1 MKTMQEDIRTT
12 TTWSIVLSILM
23 IVSGIAAIVLPA
35 VAGLA
40 VTVMLGWLLVFT
52 GALHL
57 GMAWR
62 GEGAAA
68 IAGEIV
74 VSLLYAAIGIYLLG
88 RPAAGLASL
97 TVALAVLLAAKGV
110 FEAVIALSVRPLPG
124 SGWLLL
130 DGLVTVAI
138 ATLIAAAWP
147 ASTAWAIGIM
157 VGVSMVSSGVTRL
170 MISSA
175 VRGLVA

>member
-1 MKTMQEDIRTT
+1 
-12 TTWSIVLSILM
+12 
-23 IVSGIAAIVLPA
+23 
-35 VAGLA
+35 
-40 VTVMLGWLLVFT
+40 
-52 GALHL
+52 
-57 GMAWR
+57 
-62 GEGAAA
+62 
-68 IAGEIV
+68 
-74 VSLLYAAIGIYLLG
+74 
-88 RPAAGLASL
+88 L
-97 TVALAVLLAAKGV
+97 TVALAVVLAAKGV
-110 FEAVIALSVRPLPG
+110 LEAVIAFSVRPLPG

-175 VRGLVA
+175 MRGLVA

>member
-1 MKTMQEDIRTT
+1 METMREDIRTT
-12 TTWSIVLSILM
+12 TTWSMVLSVLM
-23 IVSGIAAIVLPA
+23 IVSGISAIVLPA

-40 VTVMLGWLLVFT
+40 LTVMLGWLLVFT
-52 GALHL
+52 GALHV

-97 TVALAVLLAAKGV
+97 TVALAVVLAAKGV
-110 FEAVIALSVRPLPG
+110 LEALFASSVRPLAG

-130 DGLVTVAI
+130 DGLVNVAI

-157 VGVSMVSSGVTRL
+157 VGVSMVSSGLTRL

>member
-1 MKTMQEDIRTT
+1 METMQEDIRTT
-12 TTWSIVLSILM
+12 TTWSIVLSVLM

-40 VTVMLGWLLVFT
+40 VTVMLGWLLVLT

-62 GEGAAA
+62 GEGAVA

-97 TVALAVLLAAKGV
+97 TVALAVVLAAKGV
-110 FEAVIALSVRPLPG
+110 LEAVIAFSVRPLPG

-175 VRGLVA
+175 MRGLVA

>member
-1 MKTMQEDIRTT
+1 METMREDIRTT
-12 TTWSIVLSILM
+12 TTWSIVLSLLM
-23 IVSGIAAIVLPA
+23 IASGIAAIVLPA

-40 VTVMLGWLLVFT
+40 VTVMLGWLLVFA

-57 GMAWR
+57 GLAWR

-68 IAGEIV
+68 VAGEII
-74 VSLLYAAIGIYLLG
+74 VSLLYAAVGIYLLA

-97 TVALAVLLAAKGV
+97 TVALAVALAAKGV
-110 FEAVIALSVRPLPG
+110 LEAMIAFSVRPLPG

-130 DGLVTVAI
+130 DGLLNVAI

-147 ASTAWAIGIM
+147 ASTAWAIGVLI
-157 VGVSMVSSGVTRL
+157 GVSIVSSGFTRL

-175 VRGLVA
+175 LRGAVA

>member
-1 MKTMQEDIRTT
+1 METMQEDIRTT
-12 TTWSIVLSILM
+12 TSWSIVLSVLM

-57 GMAWR
+57 GMAWH

-97 TVALAVLLAAKGV
+97 TVALAVGLAAKGV
-110 FEAVIALSVRPLPG
+110 LEAVVALSVRPLPG

-170 MISSA
+170 MISNA
-175 VRGLVA
+175 VRGLA